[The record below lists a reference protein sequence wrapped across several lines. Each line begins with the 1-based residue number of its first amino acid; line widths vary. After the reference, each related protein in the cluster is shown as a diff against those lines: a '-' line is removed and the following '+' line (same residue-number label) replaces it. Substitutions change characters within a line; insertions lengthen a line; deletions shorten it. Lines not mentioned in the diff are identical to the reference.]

1 MTSLPAD
8 PSRLGPIDSMKP
20 PHRLPPSRPVAEPDI
35 VRFGLFEL
43 DLRRAELRRKG
54 VGIPL
59 QHQPFEILRL
69 LVAQHGDFVSREL
82 IQQTLWP
89 DGGGVDFE
97 RSINTAI
104 MKLRQALRESASAPT
119 YIETVPRSG
128 YRLIAPLAGADET
141 TPAIAAIAILPLR
154 DLSSS
159 PDTQYFVDGL
169 TDGLITEMVRR
180 SGLRVVSR
188 ISMSRY
194 KHSHQSARAIAAE
207 LNVQAIIEGS
217 ILRSAS
223 RIRISA
229 RLLDAVGDRHVWAQT
244 YDRNLEDILLL
255 YQEIATDIVSCV
267 SRALQAEPTRKAAR
281 PVNPEAYDQY
291 LRGNFL
297 LSLRA
302 SGAWSKSIDCY
313 QAAVELEP
321 EWASPCA
328 ALAEVYR
335 LLHITKLT
343 DSQAIARQI
352 VPLGERALLLD
363 PDCALAHATLGAHA
377 ALHQWR
383 WTAGRRQIE
392 TALRLDSQS
401 SHVQYVLATVLL
413 NRGWYPEALQHIDAA
428 LAGDYS
434 SLFFRSY
441 RIQVLFYARQ
451 YEEALRESE
460 HLHEDNSRF
469 AVGLMQHG
477 ACLSALQRH
486 AEALPLLE
494 RSFASL
500 PYPMTKAGIAHS
512 QWGLGLHEAARRT
525 VEEMSRMHREGNCA
539 HTVLSLAL
547 AVIGEHESA
556 IQRLQT
562 AFDEHDTTL
571 PLTIQ
576 LPPIDP
582 IRCDARVAR
591 LLQRVYAD

>member
-1 MTSLPAD
+1 
-8 PSRLGPIDSMKP
+8 MKP
-20 PHRLPPSRPVAEPDI
+20 PHRLPASRSAAEPQI

-43 DLRRAELRRKG
+43 DQQRRQLRRKG

-69 LVAQHGDFVSREL
+69 LVARRGNFVSREL

-89 DGGGVDFE
+89 DGSCVDFE
-97 RSINTAI
+97 RSINTAM
-104 MKLRQALRESASAPT
+104 MKLRQALGESASAPT

-141 TPAIAAIAILPLR
+141 RPAIAAIAILPLR
-154 DLSSS
+154 DFSGS

-169 TDGLITEMVRR
+169 TDELITEMARR
-180 SGLRVVSR
+180 SRLRVVPR

-194 KHSHQSARAIAAE
+194 KDSHQSARAIAAE

-217 ILRSAS
+217 VLRSAS

-229 RLLDAVGDRHVWAQT
+229 RLLDTVEDRHLWAQT

-255 YQEIATDIVSCV
+255 YQQIATDIVTCV
-267 SRALQAEPTRKAAR
+267 SRALQAEPAPKAAR
-281 PVNPEAYDQY
+281 PVDPQAYDQY

-302 SGAWSKSIDCY
+302 AGAWSKSVDCY

-343 DSQAIARQI
+343 DSEAIARRI

-363 PDCALAHATLGAHA
+363 PDCALAHATLGAYA
-377 ALHQWR
+377 ALHEWR

-401 SHVQYVLATVLL
+401 SHVEYVLATVLL
-413 NRGWYPEALQHIDAA
+413 NRGLYPQALRHIDAA
-428 LAGDYS
+428 LSSDYS

-460 HLHEDNSRF
+460 HLHEDNSQF

-486 AEALPLLE
+486 TEALPLLE

-500 PYPMTKAGIAHS
+500 PYPMTKAGIVHS

-525 VEEMSRMHREGNCA
+525 VEEMSCMNREGNCPS
-539 HTVLSLAL
+539 TVLSLAL
-547 AVIGEHESA
+547 AIIGAHESA
-556 IQRLQT
+556 IQRLQA

-576 LPPIDP
+576 LAPIDS
-582 IRCDARVAR
+582 IRSDARVAR
-591 LLQRVYAD
+591 LIQQVYAD